1 MKKSEITFTIA
12 LDKDNVPESIS
23 WKATDAGNQP
33 QFAKALNIAL
43 WDKQTKST
51 IKIDL
56 WIKDMPVD
64 EMKRFYIDT
73 IGAMADSIETAT
85 NDEKM
90 VEDMKELCG
99 KLAKRIVE
107 EKRKGSN

>member
-33 QFAKALNIAL
+33 QSAKALNIAL

-56 WIKDMPVD
+56 WTKDMPVD
-64 EMKRFYIDT
+64 EMKRFYVDT

-90 VEDMKELCG
+90 VKEMKELCE
-99 KLAKRIVE
+99 KLAKHILE
-107 EKRKGSN
+107 ENKKGNT